1 MTKKGR
7 SRQASTISE
16 YQDFEV
22 NPVLLT
28 PFRSFVKP
36 VPLKTLNA
44 IVAQL
49 RN

>member
-1 MTKKGR
+1 MIKRGR
-7 SRQASTISE
+7 LKRVSTISE
-16 YQDFEV
+16 CQGRTG
-22 NPVLLT
+22 NPMLLT

-36 VPLKTLNA
+36 VPLKTLNG